1 MQKIILTTLMI
12 SISTFVSAAYK
23 DVIKMKLIEG
33 CSAEEIVELKEEFM
47 KVMKEKNYDYSAE
60 VWTPVFSNETSGYVY
75 WVGTAPDLAD
85 FGPEFTR
92 YFNEVSKGNT
102 QESKIEAGFDECRV
116 EISRSGF
123 LTQ

>member
-1 MQKIILTTLMI
+1 ME
-12 SISTFVSAAYK
+12 
-23 DVIKMKLIEG
+23 LIEG

-92 YFNEVSKGNT
+92 YFNEVSKENT